1 MMQLLKW
8 KTYLV
13 SSHISKKKVL
23 KVGMQLYSEDYLWT
37 INNKWPV
44 LKDKFGI
51 LHLKPCFKATL

>member
-1 MMQLLKW
+1 MEN
-8 KTYLV
+8 LV

-23 KVGMQLYSEDYLWT
+23 KIGMQLYSEDYLWT

-51 LHLKPCFKATL
+51 LHLKPF